1 MHSLFFDNSNK
12 LRSGWRAAIFLI
24 AFFVLAKIFLT
35 IEEIVI
41 SSLTIDLETAKLLFF
56 VVNSLGLL
64 LLALLI
70 GGIAGKFFENL
81 PYKALGAAFT
91 KAWLRHLTVGIA
103 IGGATLS
110 LAVLITLV
118 FGGES
123 FELNLSG
130 GMAAVA
136 SSLAVSFVIF
146 AAGAAWEEAFFRG
159 YILQTFSR
167 SGLAWLA
174 ILLTSLFFGAVHL
187 GNPNAN
193 LISTVN
199 TILAGIWFSVAYLK
213 TRDLWFVW
221 GIHLMWNWMQGS
233 FFGIEV
239 SGLTNITTTP
249 LLKEIDSGPSWL
261 TGQNYGIEGGVAC
274 TFALVLSMGL
284 IYFLPMSE
292 SEQPAVAGGKDAEK
306 ELAAD

>member
-1 MHSLFFDNSNK
+1 MKYIFFDQSNK
-12 LRSGWRAAIFLI
+12 LRSGWRAAIFLL

-64 LLALLI
+64 LLALLL

-91 KAWLRHLTVGIA
+91 KGWLRHLTVGIA

-110 LAVLITLV
+110 LAVLITLI

-130 GMAAVA
+130 GMAAIA

-261 TGQNYGIEGGVAC
+261 TGQTYGIEGGVAC
-274 TFALVLSMGL
+274 TIALIIST
-284 IYFLPMSE
+284 IIICYLPLPVSRHLYLE
-292 SEQPAVAGGKDAEK
+292 RYIHRTG
-306 ELAAD
+306 